1 MINEEISKEVGQPP
15 QTIISYTIK
24 ALKESINLDKEIRK
38 NEWIFRKSKWKLKK
52 SYGIRNKN
60 KRPLQKKDN

>member
-38 NEWIFRKSKWKLKK
+38 NE
-52 SYGIRNKN
+52 
-60 KRPLQKKDN
+60 